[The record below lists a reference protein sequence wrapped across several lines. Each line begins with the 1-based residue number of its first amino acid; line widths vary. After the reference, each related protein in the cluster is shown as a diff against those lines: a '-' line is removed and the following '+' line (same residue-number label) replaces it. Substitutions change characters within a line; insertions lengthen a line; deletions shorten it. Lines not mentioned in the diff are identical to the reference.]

1 MPDYYDILGVSPTA
15 PQKEIKAAFRQ
26 QAKQYHPDKV
36 GESRKKAAED
46 KFKRIAEAYYILEDP
61 ARRCEY
67 DILRTQVKRDAV
79 RESASAHTGTVTLDM
94 DHIIRYAKEE
104 LREIDRGTFI
114 VRFVFGAAL
123 GLVLGLFWS
132 VGWSI
137 HSKLM
142 FCLFLLIPMLLLGLL
157 SAILGDRFWQSR
169 FIQWIWWW
177 F

>member
-15 PQKEIKAAFRQ
+15 SQKEIKAAFRKL
-26 QAKQYHPDKV
+26 AKQYHPDKV
-36 GESRKKAAED
+36 EESYKKVAED

-61 ARRCEY
+61 ARRCEF
-67 DILRTQVKRDAV
+67 DMLRTRVKPSAD
-79 RESASAHTGTVTLDM
+79 RESTSVHTDTVSLDM

-132 VGWSI
+132 VGWPI

-142 FCLFLLIPMLLLGLL
+142 FCLFLLIPTLLLGLL
-157 SAILGDRFWQSR
+157 SAVLGDKFWLSR